1 MILIAKMIYPG
12 WILKPLLRQLDCN
25 WASFLQGPDLL
36 GSHDVLKKIAA
47 SMYWPWIESYRLNQ
61 VQKGF
66 FFSLIIKKVCKAKKK
81 KSYLYI
87 LQLNISVFSIIDNSL
102 L

>member
-1 MILIAKMIYPG
+1 
-12 WILKPLLRQLDCN
+12 
-25 WASFLQGPDLL
+25 
-36 GSHDVLKKIAA
+36 
-47 SMYWPWIESYRLNQ
+47 MYWPWIESYRLNQ

-66 FFSLIIKKVCKAKKK
+66 FFLIIKKVCKAKKK